1 VDNEVGIAATQK
13 LSRIVFY
20 LALNTHLS
28 GTFICDRLNRLEL
41 KVDDEGNL
49 PPKIIGAICVMLRAA
64 PGTEISC
71 ARQIP
76 AFRKML
82 DFLDPYLEP
91 PYRPES
97 DEIKPLI
104 YLPYN

>member
-1 VDNEVGIAATQK
+1 MGNDVEADIRKK
-13 LSRIVFY
+13 LSRTIFY
-20 LALNTHLS
+20 LALNTHLH

-41 KVDDEGNL
+41 AVDGEGNL
-49 PPKIIGAICVMLRAA
+49 PPKLIGAIGIMLRAA
-64 PGTEISC
+64 PGTEISS
-71 ARQIP
+71 AREIP

-97 DEIKPLI
+97 DEIKPLL
-104 YLPYN
+104 YLPYK